1 MNIPQFT
8 FSTAEEHVHFQL
20 SEHRYCYHE
29 DIIHIFLL
37 KEK

>member
-8 FSTAEEHVHFQL
+8 LSTTEEHVHFQL
-20 SEHRYCYHE
+20 SEHKHCHE